1 MNIPDVYSQY
11 GIRFENNEQAET
23 FIYQMAEEVSR
34 RLQSIDMR
42 GRSITLRILT
52 RDPSAPVE
60 APKVRSEDSL
70 SSEAHFS
77 QQFLGHGIC
86 EAHNKQM
93 PLIAPGGRATS
104 DDKVIGEH
112 AWRMLKSFNFDP
124 KELRGIAIE
133 IQKLEKASGPQ
144 ESELGQALLPFR
156 RVVET
161 SNKQNRAGEASTSRA
176 PQITIQPPSSPD
188 DIEIIENPVKPAP
201 PVNDAFDLP
210 SFSQVDMS
218 VFEALPDDL
227 RKELEDEYKRRSAT
241 PGPAPKDPSPIPEPE
256 LLQLP
261 KKSILKSTNVKRIT
275 KQLAPR
281 NQPFLTQTNKFFG
294 KRVYASSIT
303 VSERELRK
311 YGFDPGVFAALP
323 PEVQRE
329 QLAARR
335 APGVTVHVGK
345 RKVLRPARGPRNRTP
360 GIVIP
365 PPPPPKAVYRVR
377 PTLKQQGK
385 EKGEKL
391 FFSETEDVQTVV
403 ESWVGS
409 FTEHAP
415 NQRDVDYFA
424 KFLVQSVDGT
434 RSADSGV
441 ERAVAVVK
449 WWLVLLRRHFGVW
462 ENAPEP
468 EGDVAGD
475 RDSGGRPARV
485 TSEYV
490 GRAWWRAFREPEVKA
505 KMDAAARKKFGGCLS
520 LK

>member
-1 MNIPDVYSQY
+1 
-11 GIRFENNEQAET
+11 
-23 FIYQMAEEVSR
+23 
-34 RLQSIDMR
+34 
-42 GRSITLRILT
+42 
-52 RDPSAPVE
+52 
-60 APKVRSEDSL
+60 
-70 SSEAHFS
+70 
-77 QQFLGHGIC
+77 
-86 EAHNKQM
+86 M

-124 KELRGIAIE
+124 KELRGIAIQ

-144 ESELGQALLPFR
+144 ESELGQGLLPFR
-156 RVVET
+156 RVET
-161 SNKQNRAGEASTSRA
+161 SSKQHRADEASTSRA
-176 PQITIQPPSSPD
+176 PQITLQPPSSPD

-201 PVNDAFDLP
+201 PKNVTFDLP

-218 VFEALPDDL
+218 VFEALPDDV

-241 PGPAPKDPSPIPEPE
+241 PGPAPKDPSPVPQPE
-256 LLQLP
+256 LLHP
-261 KKSILKSTNVKRIT
+261 KKSILKKMNVKRIT
-275 KQLAPR
+275 KRLAPR
-281 NQPFLTQTNKFFG
+281 HARFLTQTNKFFG
-294 KRVYASSIT
+294 KRVYASSIAVT
-303 VSERELRK
+303 ERELRK
-311 YGFDPGVFAALP
+311 YGIDPEVFAALP
-323 PEVQRE
+323 PELQRE

-345 RKVLRPARGPRNRTP
+345 RKVLKPSRGPRLLNP

-365 PPPPPKAVYRVR
+365 PPPPPKAVFRVR
-377 PTLKQQGK
+377 PTLKQRGK

-391 FFSETEDVQTVV
+391 YFSETDDVQTVV

-424 KFLVQSVDGT
+424 KFLVQNVDGT
-434 RSADSGV
+434 RCEDSGI

-468 EGDVAGD
+468 EGGDVAGMLVSD
-475 RDSGGRPARV
+475 RRELHPSTWAGRGGGR
-485 TSEYV
+485 S
-490 GRAWWRAFREPEVKA
+490 GR
-505 KMDAAARKKFGGCLS
+505 
-520 LK
+520 